1 MAVRL
6 STLLDDNQHSI
17 LLNRLSEFQNS
28 GMTETDRQIFI
39 RDVCQ
44 LCGRSAYLVQ
54 PSLEQYV
61 EVHDE
66 IDL

>member
-1 MAVRL
+1 MAFRL
-6 STLLDDNQHSI
+6 STLLDDHQHSI

-28 GMTETDRQIFI
+28 NMTETDRHVFI

-54 PSLEQYV
+54 PSLENYV
-61 EVHDE
+61 RVLIVVDS
-66 IDL
+66 

>member
-1 MAVRL
+1 M
-6 STLLDDNQHSI
+6 
-17 LLNRLSEFQNS
+17 NRLSEFQNS